1 MLPRPRKIA
10 TLALKTEPFMPSSM
24 PSRTLAHGLLLVP
37 FVLAVAMLASCKEE
51 VVVEVEPPP
60 RPIKIYRLSGQL
72 GSTRTDYPGRIKS
85 KKVVELAFDVDG
97 LIIDWNVEEGQQV
110 RKGQI
115 LSRVDPRDYQAEAEA
130 ARARL
135 RLADAEYRRES
146 KLFAS
151 GSGTQRDLDVATRS
165 RDVSR
170 AELRIRQKALEDTK
184 LRATFDGVIARKLVT
199 DFRNVAAREPV
210 LLLQDESM
218 MEVVVDVPERDLA
231 GDKARSSADFDLAR
245 WNAEAKPMVELSS
258 VPGRQFPVKL
268 SELATAADPNTRTF
282 RATFTMEKPERVG
295 VLSGMTAKLVLT
307 GLLTTAPDDFL
318 VPAAAV
324 VADSQDEP
332 FVWLVDEE
340 SMSVSKRPVT
350 VGKITGD
357 RIVVTEGLES
367 GEAIAMT
374 GVHLLTEGRVVTEME
389 KSDETRQ

>member
-1 MLPRPRKIA
+1 
-10 TLALKTEPFMPSSM
+10 MPT
-24 PSRTLAHGLLLVP
+24 RTLTRGLLLMPLV
-37 FVLAVAMLASCKEE
+37 FTVAVLASCKEE

-72 GSTRTDYPGRIKS
+72 GSTRPDYPGRIKS

-115 LSRVDPRDYQAEAEA
+115 LSRVDPRDYQAQAEA

-170 AELRIRQKALEDTK
+170 AELRIQQKALEDTK

-245 WNAEAKPMVELSS
+245 WNAEAKPMVELSAI
-258 VPGRQFPVKL
+258 PGRQFPVKL

-282 RATFTMEKPERVG
+282 RATFTMEKPKGVG

-318 VPAAAV
+318 VPAQAV

-340 SMSVSKRPVT
+340 AMKVSKRPVT
-350 VGKITGD
+350 VGKITGGD
-357 RIVVTEGLES
+357 RIVVTEGLEG

-374 GVHLLTEGRVVTEME
+374 GVHLLTEGRVVTEMK

>member
-1 MLPRPRKIA
+1 
-10 TLALKTEPFMPSSM
+10 MP
-24 PSRTLAHGLLLVP
+24 PRTLARGLLLMP
-37 FVLAVAMLASCKEE
+37 FVFAVAMLASCKEE

-72 GSTRTDYPGRIKS
+72 GSTRPDYPGRIKS

-97 LIIDWNVEEGQQV
+97 LIIDWNVDEGQQV

-170 AELRIRQKALEDTK
+170 AELRIEQKALEDTK

-282 RATFTMEKPERVG
+282 RATFTMEKPKGVG

-318 VPAAAV
+318 VPAQAV

-340 SMSVSKRPVT
+340 AMKVSKRPVT
-350 VGKITGD
+350 VGKITGGD
-357 RIVVTEGLES
+357 RIVVTEGLEG

>member
-1 MLPRPRKIA
+1 LVPLLLSLA
-10 TLALKTEPFMPSSM
+10 TLS
-24 PSRTLAHGLLLVP
+24 
-37 FVLAVAMLASCKEE
+37 SCKKEE
-51 VVVEVEPPP
+51 ILEVEPPP

-72 GSTRTDYPGRIKS
+72 GSTRPDYPGRIKS
-85 KKVVELAFDVDG
+85 KKVVELAFEVEG
-97 LIIDWNVEEGQQV
+97 RIIDWNVDEGQIV
-110 RKGQI
+110 KKGQI
-115 LSRVDPRDYQAEAEA
+115 LSRLDPRDYQAQAEA

-151 GSGTQRDLDVATRS
+151 GSGTQRDLDVATRA

-170 AELRIRQKALEDTK
+170 AELRIKQKALEDTR

-231 GDKARSSADFDLAR
+231 GDKADRSSDFDLAR

-258 VPGRQFPVKL
+258 IPGRQFPVKL

-282 RATFTMEKPERVG
+282 RATFTMEKPKGVS

-318 VPAAAV
+318 VPAQAV

-332 FVWLVDEE
+332 FVWLVDQE
-340 SMSVSKRPVT
+340 SMTVSKRPVT
-350 VGKITGD
+350 VGKITGGD
-357 RIVVTEGLES
+357 RIVVSEGLEG
-367 GEAIAMT
+367 GEAIATT

>member
-1 MLPRPRKIA
+1 MLPRLCRIVRFASKM
-10 TLALKTEPFMPSSM
+10 EPSM
-24 PSRTLAHGLLLVP
+24 PPRTLARGLLLGP
-37 FVLAVAMLASCKEE
+37 LVLALAMLASCKKEE
-51 VVVEVEPPP
+51 VVQVEPPP

-72 GSTRTDYPGRIKS
+72 GSTRPDYPGRIKS
-85 KKVVELAFDVDG
+85 KKVVELAFEVDG
-97 LIIDWNVEEGQQV
+97 HIIDWNVEEGQNV
-110 RKGQI
+110 KKGEV
-115 LSRVDPRDYQAEAEA
+115 LSRLDPRDYQAQAEA
-130 ARARL
+130 SLARL
-135 RLADAEYRRES
+135 RLAEAEYRRES

-170 AELRIRQKALEDTK
+170 AELRIAQKALEETK
-184 LRATFDGVIARKLVT
+184 LRAVFDGVIARKLVT

-210 LLLQDESM
+210 LLLQDESV
-218 MEVVVDVPERDLA
+218 MEVLVDVPERDLA
-231 GDKARSSADFDLAR
+231 GKRANADVDLAR
-245 WNAEAKPMVELSS
+245 WNKKAKPMVELSA
-258 VPGRQFPVKL
+258 VPGRQFPVEL

-282 RATFTMEKPERVG
+282 RATFTMEKPEGVG

-307 GLLTTAPDDFL
+307 GLLTTESDVQL
-318 VPAAAV
+318 VPAGAV
-324 VADSQDEP
+324 VADAQNEP

-357 RIVVTEGLES
+357 RIVVTDGLEG
-367 GEAIAMT
+367 GEAIAMS

>member
-1 MLPRPRKIA
+1 MPRRI
-10 TLALKTEPFMPSSM
+10 LAC
-24 PSRTLAHGLLLVP
+24 GLLLAP
-37 FVLAVAMLASCKEE
+37 LLLSLATLSSCKKEE
-51 VVVEVEPPP
+51 VVAVESPP

-72 GSTRTDYPGRIKS
+72 GSTRPDYPGRIKS

-170 AELRIRQKALEDTK
+170 AELRITQKALEDTK
-184 LRATFDGVIARKLVT
+184 LRATFDGTIARKLVT

-231 GDKARSSADFDLAR
+231 GDKAGRSRDFDLAR
-245 WNAEAKPMVELSS
+245 WNAQAKPMVELSS
-258 VPGRQFPVKL
+258 VPGRQFPVML

-282 RATFTMEKPERVG
+282 RATFTMEKPEGVG
-295 VLSGMTAKLVLT
+295 VLSGMTTKLVLT

-318 VPAAAV
+318 VPAQAV
-324 VADSQDEP
+324 IADSQDEP

-357 RIVVTEGLES
+357 RIVVTEGLEG
-367 GEAIAMT
+367 GEAMAMT

-389 KSDETRQ
+389 KSDEIRQ

>member
-1 MLPRPRKIA
+1 
-10 TLALKTEPFMPSSM
+10 MP
-24 PSRTLAHGLLLVP
+24 PRTLARGLLLMP
-37 FVLAVAMLASCKEE
+37 FVFAVAMLASCKEE

-72 GSTRTDYPGRIKS
+72 GSTRPDYPGRIKS

-97 LIIDWNVEEGQQV
+97 LIIDWNVDEGQQV

-170 AELRIRQKALEDTK
+170 AELRIEQKALEDTK

-282 RATFTMEKPERVG
+282 RATFTMEKPKGVG

-318 VPAAAV
+318 VPAQAV

-340 SMSVSKRPVT
+340 AMKVSKRPVT
-350 VGKITGD
+350 VGKITGGD
-357 RIVVTEGLES
+357 RIVVTEGLEG

-389 KSDETRQ
+389 QSDETRQ

>member
-10 TLALKTEPFMPSSM
+10 TLALKTEPSM
-24 PSRTLAHGLLLVP
+24 PSRTLARGLLLVP

-72 GSTRTDYPGRIKS
+72 GSTRPDYPGRIKS

-110 RKGQI
+110 RKGQVLARI
-115 LSRVDPRDYQAEAEA
+115 DPRDYQAQAEA

-170 AELRIRQKALEDTK
+170 AELRIQQKALEDTK

-231 GDKARSSADFDLAR
+231 GAKARRNSDFDLAR
-245 WNAEAKPMVELSS
+245 WNAEAKPMVELSAL
-258 VPGRQFPVKL
+258 PGRQFPVKL

-282 RATFTMEKPERVG
+282 RATFTMEKPKGVG

-350 VGKITGD
+350 VGKITGGD
-357 RIVVTEGLES
+357 RIVVTEGLEG

-374 GVHLLTEGRVVTEME
+374 GVHLLSEGRVVTEME
-389 KSDETRQ
+389 RSDETRQ